1 MGYNKASVIAVWGSP
16 GSGKSTFSAI
26 LSRYLTRDKSKAI
39 VISPDQTVP
48 MLPVWFPNEN
58 IENNMSLGH
67 ILTSSEINNSIIAE
81 RVKLLKSYPYV
92 GVLGYTSGDMPLSY
106 PDTDY
111 GKISQV
117 IEVIAGMVDYVI
129 VDCTSRMTDLFTPAA
144 IEMADVCVG
153 IFSADLR
160 GVSYRKAQTPLL
172 SGAKF
177 RFNEHLIFAGK
188 ARPYYALDEMEHVF
202 GHLDGMLPWA
212 KEIDRAGT
220 EGVIFSAGKYCSE
233 RYISALHKVK
243 ERCTGGAY
251 NDTAE
256 LESEEQSE

>member
-1 MGYNKASVIAVWGSP
+1 MSYNNASVIAVWGSP

-26 LSRYLTRDKSKAI
+26 LARYLTRDKSKAI
-39 VISPDQTVP
+39 IISPDLTVP

-58 IENNMSLGH
+58 IENNMYLGH

-111 GKISQV
+111 GKITQV
-117 IEVIAGMVDYVI
+117 IEVVAGMVDHVI
-129 VDCTSRMTDLFTPAA
+129 IDCTSRITDLFTPAS
-144 IEMADVCVG
+144 IEVSNVAVG

-172 SGAKF
+172 AGNKF
-177 RFNEHLIFAGK
+177 KFDEHLIFAGK

-202 GHLDGMLPWA
+202 GHLDGLLPWS
-212 KEIDRAGT
+212 KEIDRAST
-220 EGVIFSAGKYCSE
+220 EGVIFGAGKYCSE
-233 RYISALHKVK
+233 RYLSALRKVK
-243 ERCTGGAY
+243 ERCTGGGFHDDA
-251 NDTAE
+251 D
-256 LESEEQSE
+256 ESEEFE

>member
-1 MGYNKASVIAVWGSP
+1 
-16 GSGKSTFSAI
+16 
-26 LSRYLTRDKSKAI
+26 
-39 VISPDQTVP
+39 

-111 GKISQV
+111 GKITQV
-117 IEVIAGMVDYVI
+117 IEVVAGMVDHVI
-129 VDCTSRMTDLFTPAA
+129 IDCTSRITDLFTPAS
-144 IEMADVCVG
+144 IEVANVAVG

-172 SGAKF
+172 AGNKF
-177 RFNEHLIFAGK
+177 KFDEHLIFAGK

-202 GHLDGMLPWA
+202 GHLDGLLPWS
-212 KEIDRAGT
+212 KEIDRAST
-220 EGVIFSAGKYCSE
+220 EGVIFGAGKYCSE
-233 RYISALHKVK
+233 RYLSALRKVK
-243 ERCTGGAY
+243 ERCTGGGFHDDA
-251 NDTAE
+251 D
-256 LESEEQSE
+256 ESEEFE